1 MKRSK
6 SNDIPIWKQ
15 MLAVVIA
22 AYCLAVW
29 ALPTFMLPFVNVL
42 PYVHQMD
49 FLHRLIISA
58 TLSLLVVSIL
68 YLLNPTHFLSFH
80 QSGSS
85 DSKWG
90 GMKRWLGPLLGLIMF
105 TFSGAYWSPNLFGV
119 LTRAFP
125 SSEYAKTVEIVNV
138 DFLGTK
144 HKSVSLMLKDKDGK
158 AMYLV
163 LAQRLFDYPRF
174 KSGDTLELHGIE
186 NFVGAYVINFKVVG
200 NRLTHHSSGTPN
212 GAP

>member
-1 MKRSK
+1 
-6 SNDIPIWKQ
+6 
-15 MLAVVIA
+15 MLAVIVA
-22 AYCLAVW
+22 VYCLGVW

-49 FLHRLIISA
+49 FLPRLIVSA

-68 YLLNPTHFLSFH
+68 YLLNPTHFLTFY

-85 DSKWG
+85 NSKWRTT
-90 GMKRWLGPLLGLIMF
+90 KDWLGALLGLIMF

-125 SSEYAKTVEIVNV
+125 STEYAKTVEIVNV
-138 DFLGTK
+138 DFLGSK
-144 HKSVSLMLKDKDGK
+144 RKSVSLTLKDKDGK

-186 NFVGAYVINFKVVG
+186 NFVGAYVIDFKVVG
-200 NRLTHHSSGTPN
+200 NRLTPHSSGTR
-212 GAP
+212 